1 MHDKWRNSKPK
12 HGKNQ
17 SLDINDSDDVSGRDP
32 PASEG
37 PRTRSSTRQKPL
49 APDVEEDAGGTA
61 STDTIFFY
69 ESNKPHYGFTNFSP
83 HTVTMDGKE
92 YPTSEHLF
100 QAMKVCKVSCS
111 LRCCCDSHIDLADSQ
126 FLKDKPLLAEHIRV
140 AGPQPRM
147 AFDQAH
153 RFANEARKDWFDVR
167 VEKMKEVIKLKF
179 EQHSDLKDELLATG
193 EATLVEDARGND
205 AFWGNGADGKGRN
218 ELGKALM
225 GLRTE
230 LRSGASRL

>member
-17 SLDINDSDDVSGRDP
+17 SLDINESDDVSGRDP

-100 QAMKVCKVSCS
+100 QAMK
-111 LRCCCDSHIDLADSQ
+111 